1 MSHSHQVR
9 PLNARNP
16 GEAADALR
24 ARGLRLTAARRHL
37 IDALFTAEAP
47 VSAEEIAAGLDGKV
61 PIFDPASVYRN
72 LETFES
78 IGLVRHVHL
87 GHGPGLYALAGEVAP
102 AYLLC
107 DECGARSAVASA
119 ELDSARDA
127 IRESLG
133 FEATFTHFPIVGLC
147 SRCARARKVS
157 HGNGNNAAA
166 PARKDGTR

>member
-1 MSHSHQVR
+1 MSHSHSV
-9 PLNARNP
+9 PALDARNP
-16 GEAADALR
+16 GEAAAALR

-37 IDALFTAEAP
+37 IDALFAVDGP
-47 VSAEEIAAGLDGKV
+47 VSAEEIAAGLGGRV
-61 PIFDPASVYRN
+61 PKFDPGSVYRN

-87 GHGPGLYALAGEVAP
+87 GHGPGLYALATEVAP

-107 DECGARSAVASA
+107 DDCGARSAVASA
-119 ELDSARDA
+119 ELDPARDA
-127 IRESLG
+127 IREGLG

-147 SRCARARKVS
+147 SRCARAQEVS
-157 HGNGNNAAA
+157 LENGNNAAA